1 MLLARSRRHPIGLS
15 IEDWRRL
22 TVGCRRAAQGGGATR
37 RFICDTLLSLAA
49 AIWKQERPPA
59 AAAHPLHSQKTARTA
74 PACACRHTLHQ
85 PSRTCSA
92 HIAPARDPGH
102 LSQPAAPAPFV
113 HRSYGEAGESV
124 DDNWRQRRLRS
135 REPGAA
141 RQRRRR
147 LAKQRTGTDRAEE
160 LLCCTQHGQGCMAS
174 YVVLSFSLFLSLV
187 CA

>member
-1 MLLARSRRHPIGLS
+1 MEERRDGSSVTRSCRWLQLFGSRSDRLPPLPTLPQQRH
-15 IEDWRRL
+15 
-22 TVGCRRAAQGGGATR
+22 
-37 RFICDTLLSLAA
+37 
-49 AIWKQERPPA
+49 RPHPPFCLH
-59 AAAHPLHSQKTARTA
+59 AAAHVHALPSPPPLGNHFTSHS
-74 PACACRHTLHQ
+74 
-85 PSRTCSA
+85 
-92 HIAPARDPGH
+92 
-102 LSQPAAPAPFV
+102 PAAPAPFV
-113 HRSYGEAGESV
+113 HRSYGEAGESA